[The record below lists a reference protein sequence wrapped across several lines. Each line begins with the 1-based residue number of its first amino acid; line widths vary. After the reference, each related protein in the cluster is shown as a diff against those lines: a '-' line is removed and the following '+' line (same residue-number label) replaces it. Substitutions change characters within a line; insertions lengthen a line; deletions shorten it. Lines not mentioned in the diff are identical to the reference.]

1 MTASTSLPLA
11 GATRSDSPAP
21 ADPVVRIQGLTKRFR
36 VQRGWKD
43 LLLRPGERDLRT
55 ALDAVDMEVGAGE
68 FFGLLG
74 QNGAG
79 KSTLFKILATLILPD
94 EGSVRVGG
102 VDVTRDPAAIR
113 QMLVPVIPSERSL
126 YWRVSAREN
135 LRLYAALHGLA
146 GAEVRQR
153 VDEAL
158 QVVGLEDVGSKQVG
172 LFSSGMKQR
181 LLIGR
186 ALLGRPRVLLLDEPT
201 RSLDPVSAREFRRFL
216 KERVGRDRGTT
227 VLLATHDHEEVT
239 ELCDRV
245 GVLDQ
250 GRLLAVGPTEVLL
263 AESLERSYELWTP
276 AAHHPGLEDVVTRA
290 GGTLISRRDAPA
302 DEAGWQRVRV
312 RLPVGEG
319 GAARVLGSLVEAG
332 IPVSRFTRD
341 DLSLADLLQRV
352 AANGDSAGPDG
363 ARAHP
368 RDREEG
374 RT

>member
-158 QVVGLEDVGSKQVG
+158 QVVGLEDVGS
-172 LFSSGMKQR
+172 
-181 LLIGR
+181 
-186 ALLGRPRVLLLDEPT
+186 
-201 RSLDPVSAREFRRFL
+201 
-216 KERVGRDRGTT
+216 
-227 VLLATHDHEEVT
+227 
-239 ELCDRV
+239 
-245 GVLDQ
+245 
-250 GRLLAVGPTEVLL
+250 
-263 AESLERSYELWTP
+263 
-276 AAHHPGLEDVVTRA
+276 
-290 GGTLISRRDAPA
+290 
-302 DEAGWQRVRV
+302 
-312 RLPVGEG
+312 
-319 GAARVLGSLVEAG
+319 
-332 IPVSRFTRD
+332 
-341 DLSLADLLQRV
+341 
-352 AANGDSAGPDG
+352 
-363 ARAHP
+363 
-368 RDREEG
+368 
-374 RT
+374 